1 MSHQRKPADQ
11 LHSDSPVSGPRSPVA
26 SLASAPLWLTW
37 DLARD
42 AWLEAHRARS
52 AATARTYD
60 ESYHTFFAWAKVQ
73 PWLVTPALAIGY
85 ARHLREAGRAPAT
98 VNLRITGMFG
108 FYDFVQRRY
117 LVPGENGQQSLW
129 PKDRL
134 NPFAAVEHQRISPYG
149 RARYPTTAELKRL
162 LASIDTTSRLGK
174 RDYALILTIAATC
187 LRSSAVLSLR
197 WGDIEPRDDDQYN
210 LSYTNKGGLKRR
222 AVLPAQA
229 FASICDYLRA
239 DSRPPETMHP
249 HDTIFI
255 AVYLDR
261 SANLPHGRRS
271 DPGAPLSNDVA
282 NRLLK
287 KYARRAGVDPSKAH
301 VHGLRHAGAR
311 LRIEQAR
318 AANQRIDLLELMNVL
333 GHRSIA
339 ITQIY
344 ADTVADQPHDPGAA
358 AAAAALSSH
367 PSPSRERIGVR
378 VRGPRSEGI
387 RLSRPKGK

>member
-1 MSHQRKPADQ
+1 
-11 LHSDSPVSGPRSPVA
+11 L
-26 SLASAPLWLTW
+26 
-37 DLARD
+37 RD
-42 AWLEAHRARS
+42 R
-52 AATARTYD
+52 
-60 ESYHTFFAWAKVQ
+60 
-73 PWLVTPALAIGY
+73 GC
-85 ARHLREAGRAPAT
+85 APAT
-98 VNLRITGMFG
+98 VNRRLTGMAN
-108 FYDFVQRRY
+108 FYDFVQCRY
-117 LVPGENGQQSLW
+117 LFHRDDGQQSLW
-129 PKDRL
+129 PPDRG
-134 NPFAAVEHQRISPYG
+134 NPFAAVERARVSLYG
-149 RARYPTTAELKRL
+149 RARYPTTAELRRI
-162 LASIDTTSRLGK
+162 LATIDTTSRLGK

-197 WGDIEPRDDDQYN
+197 WGDIEPRDDGEYN
-210 LSYTNKGGLKRR
+210 CSYIEKGGRPRR

-239 DSRPPETMHP
+239 DNRPPETMHP

-261 SANLPHGRRS
+261 SINLPHGRRS

-287 KYARRAGVDPSKAH
+287 KYARRAGVDPAKAH

-367 PSPSRERIGVR
+367 PSPSPAQRGRAGV
-378 VRGPRSEGI
+378 GASSDRSRDEGI
-387 RLSRPKGK
+387 RPAKKGR